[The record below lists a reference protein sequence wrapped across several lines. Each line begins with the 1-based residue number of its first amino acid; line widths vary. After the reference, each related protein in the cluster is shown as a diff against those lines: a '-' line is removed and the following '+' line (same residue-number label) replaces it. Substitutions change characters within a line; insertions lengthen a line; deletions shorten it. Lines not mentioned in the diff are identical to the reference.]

1 MTSGAIADSIV
12 NLCGAIGLAVAMTI
26 FYWRDPKS
34 PLSRRLLFA
43 LGVIAVLF
51 LDRGMAWWAGSAILD
66 RLSVIPAALIPLG
79 ALVVTE
85 GILRRHAPRVVKIAA
100 LGGGILLGLGGTFG
114 LQRLAMPY
122 AVALAL
128 FQLAGFATCAALLAA
143 RDRSALMASENR
155 SIGRLAVGAVV
166 VIPFILTDFRTLF
179 PHIPV
184 RLGALGALLT
194 VTVMLIAGGGAET
207 RRHGL
212 AMMALRLISSGLL
225 GFAAAF
231 MAPDVDAAQI
241 IRFVAVAIAGVLTIG
256 LMTDALRA
264 LFEAQ
269 EPGVL
274 NSIAGS
280 PAATRDQLIAEL
292 ARHPIFESAR
302 RYRESELG
310 PYDPALLRDF
320 LSAGALSSEVDPGSR
335 EENASKQQSGAPFRF
350 QRNGN
355 SSRGVLRRSDAP
367 WGLSP
372 TDPAAE
378 RMVSLMSANSATH
391 VIVLAHDPLDLIVL
405 AVPVTAADPATETAL
420 ALVRRL
426 LALTPEVK

>member
-12 NLCGAIGLAVAMTI
+12 NLCGAIGVTVAMMT
-26 FYWRDPKS
+26 FYRRDPRS
-34 PLSRRLLFA
+34 PLTRRLLLA
-43 LGVIAVLF
+43 LGVIALLF
-51 LDRGMAWWAGSAILD
+51 LDRGLAWWSGSRLLD

-79 ALVVTE
+79 ALIVTE
-85 GILRRHAPRVVKIAA
+85 GILRRHAPRAVKIAA
-100 LGGGILLGLGGTFG
+100 LAGGILLGLGGTFG
-114 LQRLAMPY
+114 LQRFAMPY
-122 AVALAL
+122 AIMLAL
-128 FQLAGFATCAALLAA
+128 FQLAAFATCALLLAT
-143 RDRSALMASENR
+143 RDRAALMASENR
-155 SIGRLAVGAVV
+155 SIGRMAVGALV

-179 PHIPV
+179 PDIPV

-225 GFAAAF
+225 GLAASF
-231 MAPDVDAAQI
+231 MAPDVDAAQMV
-241 IRFVAVAIAGVLTIG
+241 RFVAVAIAGVLTIG

-264 LFEAQ
+264 LFESQ
-269 EPGVL
+269 EPGML
-274 NSIAGS
+274 NSVAAS
-280 PAATRDQLIAEL
+280 PAQTREQLIAEL

-302 RYRESELG
+302 RFREGELV
-310 PYDPALLRDF
+310 PYDPPLLRDF
-320 LSAGALSSEVDPGSR
+320 LSTR
-335 EENASKQQSGAPFRF
+335 R
-350 QRNGN
+350 
-355 SSRGVLRRSDAP
+355 VLRRPDAP

-378 RMVSLMSANSATH
+378 RMVSLMTSNNATH

-426 LALTPEVK
+426 LALTPEAK